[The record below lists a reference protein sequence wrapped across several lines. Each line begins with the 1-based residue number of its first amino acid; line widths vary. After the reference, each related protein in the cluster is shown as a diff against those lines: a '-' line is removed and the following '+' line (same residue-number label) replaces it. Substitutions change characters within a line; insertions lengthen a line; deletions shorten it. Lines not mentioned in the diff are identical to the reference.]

1 MKKKKVTVVLSLGA
15 AALLLIGGI
24 SVYAHQ
30 TSDSGESETVYKETT
45 AEYGTLT
52 VGITES
58 GSVTIGSISQD
69 MDEDISTSSNSGS
82 SQTSGTQT
90 TGTSTNNSSV
100 VLEVEEV
107 YVSVGQQV
115 KAGDALLKLTDESI
129 EKYRKKLKE
138 AVTEASADYNSAALS
153 SAKEK
158 VSANYSY
165 NLSVAEGSVA
175 QEEYEATISELQD
188 AVDEAQEAVDES
200 QALLTYYQEMID
212 SGMDLSESL
221 ADEQENYDKL
231 YNKLKAAKSAY
242 TTKSV
247 EAEKKYKEAMLSYEN
262 ADSQYSADVTGVDVS
277 VDTAQDTLTD
287 AKEALSEFEIFV
299 GDGTI
304 YSDYDGTIM
313 SVGYEAGDDLST
325 STSIVTFADTDAVT
339 MTVSVSEEDI
349 SEIAIGDEVMI
360 ELNAYEDQTFSGEVE
375 SIDTSVSS
383 GSSTVS
389 YNVTVKINGDVDGI
403 YTDMT
408 GNVTF
413 IEKQVA
419 DQFKNLNA
427 GAIDISYDGGD
438 KNRGGNQSSD
448 DSSDSGMMMMPSG
461 SGAPSGSSSS
471 GGSGASGGP
480 SGGFTGGGDSSGGGP
495 SGGPGGGNGGDGGGM
510 PGDMGGFFG
519 GGSDMEDRMNQENIT
534 LDEDD
539 VDDIETFVSGIS
551 AATISYMTRST
562 VDGGD
567 LDEAQ
572 TYSIAGVKDS
582 YAAISNLSL
591 AVGDFITES
600 DDENKEKVCV
610 LGASIAEEIFGSAID
625 AYGSVI
631 YIDDRSYVVNGVLSS
646 MGTVASGISPDDSV
660 FIPYA
665 TGVKYLVGTNVSP
678 TITVIAEDVSN
689 VSGVTEE
696 ITEVLATSYPNAEFT
711 FEDAGSK
718 MEAASASNEI
728 LTMLLMA
735 MAAIVFVVGGIGIMN
750 VLFVSVK
757 ERTNEI
763 GILKAIGCSQRNILF
778 EFLAEAA
785 AISLIGGVLGIVS
798 SLLVTPVAQYLGV
811 RVELTPAAFLIA
823 LLFALITG
831 TLFGFYPAYKA
842 SKLVPVEALG
852 AE

>member
-1 MKKKKVTVVLSLGA
+1 MKPSELLRLVWINITQNKFKTIMTSIGIIVGA
-15 AALLLIGGI
+15 A
-24 SVYAHQ
+24 
-30 TSDSGESETVYKETT
+30 
-45 AEYGTLT
+45 
-52 VGITES
+52 
-58 GSVTIGSISQD
+58 TIV
-69 MDEDISTSSNSGS
+69 M
-82 SQTSGTQT
+82 
-90 TGTSTNNSSV
+90 V
-100 VLEVEEV
+100 
-107 YVSVGQQV
+107 
-115 KAGDALLKLTDESI
+115 
-129 EKYRKKLKE
+129 
-138 AVTEASADYNSAALS
+138 
-153 SAKEK
+153 
-158 VSANYSY
+158 
-165 NLSVAEGSVA
+165 
-175 QEEYEATISELQD
+175 
-188 AVDEAQEAVDES
+188 
-200 QALLTYYQEMID
+200 
-212 SGMDLSESL
+212 
-221 ADEQENYDKL
+221 
-231 YNKLKAAKSAY
+231 
-242 TTKSV
+242 
-247 EAEKKYKEAMLSYEN
+247 
-262 ADSQYSADVTGVDVS
+262 
-277 VDTAQDTLTD
+277 
-287 AKEALSEFEIFV
+287 
-299 GDGTI
+299 
-304 YSDYDGTIM
+304 
-313 SVGYEAGDDLST
+313 
-325 STSIVTFADTDAVT
+325 
-339 MTVSVSEEDI
+339 
-349 SEIAIGDEVMI
+349 IAIGKGGQ
-360 ELNAYEDQTFSGEVE
+360 ED
-375 SIDTSVSS
+375 
-383 GSSTVS
+383 
-389 YNVTVKINGDVDGI
+389 
-403 YTDMT
+403 
-408 GNVTF
+408 
-413 IEKQVA
+413 VA

-438 KNRGGNQSSD
+438 KKRGGNQSSD

-461 SGAPSGSSSS
+461 GGAPSGSSSS
-471 GGSGASGGP
+471 GGFPGGDASGGFP
-480 SGGFTGGGDSSGGGP
+480 GGGSSSGGGP
-495 SGGPGGGNGGDGGGM
+495 GGGDGGGM

-551 AATISYMTRST
+551 AVTISYTTRSA

-572 TYSIAGVKDS
+572 TYSIAGVRDN

-610 LGASIAEEIFGSAID
+610 LGASVAEEIFGSAID

-665 TGVKYLVGTNVSP
+665 TGVKYIVGTNVSP

-728 LTMLLMA
+728 LTMLLIA

-763 GILKAIGCSQRNILF
+763 GILKAIGCSQGNILF

-785 AISLIGGVLGIVS
+785 AISLIGGVLGIVA

-852 AE
+852 VE

>member
-1 MKKKKVTVVLSLGA
+1 MKPSELLRLVWINITQNKFKTIMTSIGIIVGA
-15 AALLLIGGI
+15 A
-24 SVYAHQ
+24 
-30 TSDSGESETVYKETT
+30 
-45 AEYGTLT
+45 
-52 VGITES
+52 
-58 GSVTIGSISQD
+58 TIV
-69 MDEDISTSSNSGS
+69 M
-82 SQTSGTQT
+82 
-90 TGTSTNNSSV
+90 V
-100 VLEVEEV
+100 
-107 YVSVGQQV
+107 
-115 KAGDALLKLTDESI
+115 
-129 EKYRKKLKE
+129 
-138 AVTEASADYNSAALS
+138 
-153 SAKEK
+153 
-158 VSANYSY
+158 
-165 NLSVAEGSVA
+165 
-175 QEEYEATISELQD
+175 
-188 AVDEAQEAVDES
+188 
-200 QALLTYYQEMID
+200 
-212 SGMDLSESL
+212 
-221 ADEQENYDKL
+221 
-231 YNKLKAAKSAY
+231 
-242 TTKSV
+242 
-247 EAEKKYKEAMLSYEN
+247 
-262 ADSQYSADVTGVDVS
+262 
-277 VDTAQDTLTD
+277 
-287 AKEALSEFEIFV
+287 
-299 GDGTI
+299 
-304 YSDYDGTIM
+304 
-313 SVGYEAGDDLST
+313 
-325 STSIVTFADTDAVT
+325 
-339 MTVSVSEEDI
+339 
-349 SEIAIGDEVMI
+349 IAIGKGGQ
-360 ELNAYEDQTFSGEVE
+360 ED
-375 SIDTSVSS
+375 
-383 GSSTVS
+383 
-389 YNVTVKINGDVDGI
+389 
-403 YTDMT
+403 
-408 GNVTF
+408 
-413 IEKQVA
+413 VA

-438 KNRGGNQSSD
+438 KKRGGNQSSD

-461 SGAPSGSSSS
+461 GGAPSGSSLSGGSS
-471 GGSGASGGP
+471 GGFPGGDASGGFP
-480 SGGFTGGGDSSGGGP
+480 GGGSSSGGGP
-495 SGGPGGGNGGDGGGM
+495 GGGDGGGM
-510 PGDMGGFFG
+510 PGGMGGFFG

-551 AATISYMTRST
+551 AVTISYTTRSA

-572 TYSIAGVKDS
+572 TYSIAGVRDN

-610 LGASIAEEIFGSAID
+610 LGASVAEEIFGSAID

-665 TGVKYLVGTNVSP
+665 TGVKYIVGTNVSP

-728 LTMLLMA
+728 LTMLLIA

-763 GILKAIGCSQRNILF
+763 GILKAIGCSQGNILF

-785 AISLIGGVLGIVS
+785 AISLIGGVLGIVA

-811 RVELTPAAFLIA
+811 RVELTPEAFLIA